1 MAPGK
6 HHKSQYRMTR
16 AEAEDI
22 METDTRLKDFWT
34 VDFDYD
40 NCSKLQE
47 AIDLLFNSI
56 EGNKYEVDYQNNQNG
71 TRLIIHCQVCS
82 KDLSSYDP
90 FYTHENGR
98 SHKKLR
104 QQIITPKDPNIKG
117 TLRRQPHNVQRG
129 IFPEGSL
136 EDKIDS
142 CSEPILGVHF
152 VYKEVIA
159 GIETYTCHLCQKD
172 TDVTRIRSSKMLSH
186 LISKAHNKKYME
198 VKFGYLKKSY
208 SDYEDEAMQIE
219 KFEGKIHTSIID
231 FTKQLPLDL
240 INQSSA
246 NMTPIGNK
254 LKLSRSVSNSPS
266 RSRRSRS
273 SSHSSYSRSP
283 SRNRRSRSPSRNRR
297 SRSPSRNRRSRSPS
311 LSRRSRSPS
320 RNRRSKSPSRNRRS
334 KSPSRNRHSKSP
346 SRSRRS
352 RSPSQSKYSR
362 SQSLHNCK
370 STSPECVDQVVI
382 PPEPTKPLMCEVA
395 VTTDMSQ
402 YPNHILKE
410 VNLLKEAS
418 CQELL
423 QEDTDMQGLLI
434 QTLWVL
440 NLKLEKYYLRSNR
453 MYTCSEGTFPL
464 TQVSV
469 KVKEKIAQLDVI
481 PPIQHD
487 NDE

>member
-1 MAPGK
+1 MAE
-6 HHKSQYRMTR
+6 

-47 AIDLLFNSI
+47 AI

-71 TRLIIHCQVCS
+71 TRLIIHCQ
-82 KDLSSYDP
+82 
-90 FYTHENGR
+90 
-98 SHKKLR
+98 LR

-246 NMTPIGNK
+246 NMTYVHYNRHNPIGNK